1 MHRELDA
8 RGLACPVPALKTRTA
23 LGELAPGDVLV
34 VLATDPEA
42 PVDVGA
48 LAARGGHGF
57 EARREPDGSWRLRIA
72 VAARD

>member
-8 RGLACPVPALKTRTA
+8 RGLACPLPALRTRAA
-23 LGELAPGDVLV
+23 LETLSPGDVLV
-34 VLATDPEA
+34 VHATDPEA

-48 LAARGGHGF
+48 LAVRAGHDF

-72 VAARD
+72 IAPSA